1 MRLINKTKLIRW
13 IAPIA
18 MLCASLGMPDESKT
32 ASAKGSTVPS
42 YMGITVTNNSSRTIS
57 HLYISQINP
66 EAWSADLISQALT
79 NGQSF
84 TITDVSCSANEIKVI
99 AEDPQGCFSY
109 GIVSC
114 AQATAS
120 WTITNDTPVDCG
132 N

>member
-1 MRLINKTKLIRW
+1 MKLTKTTKLIRW

-18 MLCASLGMPDESKT
+18 LLCTLVIPSGLQIVK
-32 ASAKGSTVPS
+32 AKGAAPAFLS
-42 YMGITVTNNSSRTIS
+42 ITVTNSSSRTIS
-57 HLYISQINP
+57 HLYVSQINP
-66 EAWSADLISQALT
+66 EVWSADLINQSLT

-99 AEDPQGCFSY
+99 AEDQQGCFSY

-114 AQATAS
+114 GQATTS